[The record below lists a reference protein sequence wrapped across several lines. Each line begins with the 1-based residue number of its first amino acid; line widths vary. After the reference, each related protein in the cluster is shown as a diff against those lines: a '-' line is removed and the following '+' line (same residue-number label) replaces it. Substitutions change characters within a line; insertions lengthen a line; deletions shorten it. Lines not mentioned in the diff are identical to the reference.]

1 MWLLKTE
8 PGTYSFSDLE
18 REGRTVWDGVR
29 SPAALAHL
37 RRMREGEAVLVY
49 HTGRERSVVG
59 TARVARAAHS
69 DPGGP
74 AGRGVVV
81 ELEAGRRL
89 DRPVPLEEI
98 RGLAVFRG
106 SPLLD
111 QGRLSVVPLT
121 EEQWRAVGE
130 RGSRAGP
137 AVSPGALVV
146 LSTVGKA
153 ADAERI
159 ARALV
164 ERGLAAC
171 VNVLPAILSF
181 YRWQGRLEREEEL
194 LLLAK
199 TTADRFEEL
208 RAVLVSLHPYDLPEV
223 VALPVAAGHRPYLD
237 WVAGS
242 LR

>member
-18 REGRTVWDGVR
+18 REGRTVWDGVG
-29 SPAALAHL
+29 SPAARAHL

-49 HTGRERSVVG
+49 HTGDERAVVGTGRVARSAYPDPGDPAGRSVV
-59 TARVARAAHS
+59 V
-69 DPGGP
+69 D
-74 AGRGVVV
+74 V
-81 ELEAGRRL
+81 EAGRRL
-89 DRPVPLEEI
+89 DRPVPLAEI
-98 RGLAVFRG
+98 RALTPFRG
-106 SPLLD
+106 SPLLG

-121 EEQWRAVGE
+121 EPQWRAVEE
-130 RGSRAGP
+130 RGFRAGP
-137 AVSPGALVV
+137 AVPPGALVV

-159 ARALV
+159 ARELV

-171 VNVLPAILSF
+171 VNVLPAVLSF

-199 TTADRFEEL
+199 TTAAGFEDL
-208 RAVLVSLHPYDLPEV
+208 RAALVSLHPYELPEV
-223 VALPVAAGHRPYLD
+223 VALPVSAGHRPYLD
-237 WVAGS
+237 WVAAG
-242 LR
+242 RR